1 MVLSQVGDRW
11 APNIDLTIFFLKSM
25 WVLVGG
31 AGASATFSITTSA
44 LALVVILKVALV
56 PAPPTKTHIDLG
68 KIKSPSQYWGA
79 IYLPLGSIAIRMEN
93 AAKRRKNVA

>member
-1 MVLSQVGDRW
+1 MP
-11 APNIDLTIFFLKSM
+11 PNIDLMIFFLKSM

-31 AGASATFSITTSA
+31 AGTSATSSSTTSA
-44 LALVVILKVALV
+44 KALVVILEVALV

-79 IYLPLGSIAIRMEN
+79 IYLPLGSILLLLGTTTSYRAQGKTLGVGN
-93 AAKRRKNVA
+93 ST